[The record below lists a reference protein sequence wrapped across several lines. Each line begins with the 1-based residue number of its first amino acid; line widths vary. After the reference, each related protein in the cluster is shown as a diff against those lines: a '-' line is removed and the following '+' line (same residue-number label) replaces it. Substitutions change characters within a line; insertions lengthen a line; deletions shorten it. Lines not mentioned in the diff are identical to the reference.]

1 MLGCRNDAID
11 SGAPCRGLLFG
22 VDLAGAFQVSPCI
35 VQTRIFC
42 LLLLLTTGLAR
53 AGAIPTPVVQPNVGY
68 LSIMDATPGDTWT
81 LTHPEQG
88 EVASGQVDV
97 YGSLL
102 FPFLEQGTTYTVQNA
117 AGGEPVNATILRFED
132 HPPQAFYEAQTLTE
146 GYQYI
151 RTRDGTL
158 LAAMVRPP
166 LGKTMA
172 DGPFPTVVE
181 YSGYNPAEPSATPA
195 QPSELIAWALGYA
208 VVGVNMRGSG
218 CSGGIF
224 GIFDYATTADGYDV
238 VETVGVQPWVLN
250 NKVGM
255 VGLSFSGISQTFV
268 GGSRPPHLGAVAP
281 LSTIGDIYRA
291 PGYPGGIFNNGFAES
306 WLSER
311 RRDAEPAPMG
321 GQGWARTRV
330 NEGDTVCLDNQRMRL
345 QQLDPVLQT
354 RATPYYT
361 PALMDERSPA
371 NWVDK
376 IEVPMFYSAAFHD
389 EQTGPDFAS
398 MLSRFPLRPDVKV
411 TVQNGVHTS
420 PFDPEVLWDW
430 IAFLDIYVA
439 GRVPDPG
446 RMGPFATVLTQEILG
461 PDSPMVPIPSDAYD
475 DVASLEDAKSR
486 FESTPFVVVRM
497 ENGAG
502 SDIPGLPVSRYRREF
517 SQWPPQEAKP
527 MTLFFGANGK
537 LARKRPRGKK
547 IDSYRPDP
555 AARPMSTL
563 PTGGAWDVIPP
574 YEWLPLVDGTAVA
587 YTTLPLKK
595 SLTVVGPG
603 SVDLWLRSSAADSDL
618 QVTLSEARPDGLET
632 YVQSG
637 YLRASHRKLD
647 DDRSTPTLPV
657 HTHLEADASPL
668 PAGEFVPVRVEIYS
682 VTHVFRKGS
691 RVRVSVEAPGG
702 DRVAWAFDTPP
713 TDGQVVNEISRG
725 GKRASKLVLSVVP
738 TAKDTPEDLPP
749 CPSLRGQPCRTYFT
763 AVNGG

>member
-1 MLGCRNDAID
+1 VFLFLSAGL
-11 SGAPCRGLLFG
+11 AP
-22 VDLAGAFQVSPCI
+22 AGA
-35 VQTRIFC
+35 
-42 LLLLLTTGLAR
+42 
-53 AGAIPTPVVQPNVGY
+53 TPILQPNVGY
-68 LSIMDATPGDTWT
+68 LSIIDATPGDT
-81 LTHPEQG
+81 LILVHPQRG
-88 EVASGQVDV
+88 EVGRDQVDS

-117 AGGEPVNATILRFED
+117 SGGEPMSTTILRFED
-132 HPPQAFYEAQTLTE
+132 HPPQSFYEAQTLTE

-172 DGPFPTVVE
+172 DGPFPTVIE
-181 YSGYNPAEPSATPA
+181 YSGYNPAEPSVQPA

-208 VVGVNMRGSG
+208 VVGVNLRGSG

-238 VETVGVQPWVLN
+238 VEAVAVQPWVLN
-250 NKVGM
+250 HKVGM
-255 VGLSFSGISQTFV
+255 VGLSFGGITQTFV

-306 WLSER
+306 WLDER
-311 RRDAEPAPMG
+311 RRDAEPAPTG

-330 NEGDTVCLDNQRMRL
+330 NQGDTVCLDNQKMRL
-345 QQLDPVLQT
+345 QQIDPVLQT
-354 RATPYYT
+354 KALRYYT
-361 PALMDERSPA
+361 PSLMDERSPSTWIG
-371 NWVDK
+371 N
-376 IEVPMFYSAAFHD
+376 IEVPMFYSGAFQD

-398 MLSRFPLRPDVKV
+398 MLDRFPVRPDVKV

-439 GRVPDPG
+439 GRVPDPS
-446 RMGPFATVLTQEILG
+446 RFAPFAGILTSTILG
-461 PDSPMVPIPSDAYD
+461 EGSPMVPVPTDAYD
-475 DVASLEDAKSR
+475 GVTSLAEAKAR

-502 SDIPGLPVSRYRREF
+502 SDIPGLPVARYRREF
-517 SQWPPQEAKP
+517 SQWPPAEAKP
-527 MTLFFGANGK
+527 MTLFFNQNGK
-537 LARKRPRGKK
+537 LARRRPHGEKL
-547 IDSYRPDP
+547 DSYRPDP
-555 AARPMSTL
+555 EARPMSSL
-563 PTGGAWDVIPP
+563 PTGDAWEVIPP

-587 YTTLPLKK
+587 YVSPRLKK
-595 SLTVVGPG
+595 PLTVVGPG
-603 SVDLWLRSSAADSDL
+603 SVDLWLRSSAADTDL
-618 QVTLSEARPDGLET
+618 QVTLSEVRPDGLET

-647 DDRSTPTLPV
+647 EARSTPTHPV
-657 HTHLEADASPL
+657 QTHLQADAAPL
-668 PAGEFVPVRVEIYS
+668 PAGEFVPVRVEFYS
-682 VTHVFRKGS
+682 VAHVFRRGS
-691 RVRVSVEAPGG
+691 RVRVSIEAPGG
-702 DRVAWAFDTPP
+702 DRVAWAFDTPA
-713 TDGQVVNEISRG
+713 TDGQVLNEIARG

-738 TAKDTPEDLPP
+738 TAEDTPKDLPA
-749 CPSLRGQPCRTYFT
+749 CPSLRGQPCRTYAP

>member
-1 MLGCRNDAID
+1 
-11 SGAPCRGLLFG
+11 
-22 VDLAGAFQVSPCI
+22 
-35 VQTRIFC
+35 
-42 LLLLLTTGLAR
+42 LLLLSSGLPP
-53 AGAIPTPVVQPNVGY
+53 AGATVLQPNIGY
-68 LSIMDATPGDTWT
+68 LSIMDATPGDTLI
-81 LTHPEQG
+81 LTHPQTG
-88 EVASGQVDV
+88 EVGRGEVDT

-117 AGGEPVNATILRFED
+117 AGGEPMSATILRFPD
-132 HPPQAFYEAQTLTE
+132 HPPQSFYEAQTLTE

-172 DGPFPTVVE
+172 DGPFPTVIE
-181 YSGYNPAEPSATPA
+181 YSGYDPANPSATPA

-238 VETVGVQPWVLN
+238 VETVAAQPWVLN

-255 VGLSFSGISQTFV
+255 IGLSFPGITQTFV
-268 GGSRPPHLGAVAP
+268 GGARPPHLQALAP

-306 WLSER
+306 WLDER
-311 RRDAEPAPMG
+311 RRDALPAPMG

-330 NEGDTVCLDNQRMRL
+330 NNGDTVCLANQRMRL

-354 RATPYYT
+354 KAFRFYT
-361 PALMDERSPA
+361 PSLMDERSPV

-398 MLSRFPLRPDVKV
+398 MVSRFPMRPDVKV

-439 GRVPDPG
+439 GRIPDPSRFTG
-446 RMGPFATVLTQEILG
+446 FVGILTREIMGASSPTVPVP
-461 PDSPMVPIPSDAYD
+461 PDTWD
-475 DVASLEDAKSR
+475 DVTSLADAKAR
-486 FESTPFVVVRM
+486 FETRPFVVARM

-502 SDIPGLPVSRYRREF
+502 SDIPGLPVARYQLGF
-517 SQWPPQEAKP
+517 SQWPPAEAKP
-527 MTLFFGANGK
+527 TTLFFGAHGK
-537 LARKRPRGKK
+537 LVKKRPRARK
-547 IDSYRPDP
+547 IDQYRPDP
-555 AARPMSTL
+555 FARPMSSL
-563 PTGGAWDVIPP
+563 PTGGAWDLLPP
-574 YEWLPLVDGTAVA
+574 YQWLPLVEGTAVA
-587 YTTLPLKK
+587 YATAPLRKP
-595 SLTVVGPG
+595 LTVAGPG
-603 SVDLWLRSSAADSDL
+603 SIDLWLRSSAVDTDL
-618 QVTLSEARPDGLET
+618 QVTLSEIRPDGLET

-647 DDRSTPTLPV
+647 EARSTPTHPV
-657 HTHLEADASPL
+657 QTHLATDAAPM
-668 PAGEFVPVRVEIYS
+668 PAGEFVPVRVELYS
-682 VTHVFRKGS
+682 VAHTFRRGS

-713 TDGQVVNEISRG
+713 TNGQVLNEVGRG
-725 GKRASKLVLSVVP
+725 GKRGSRVVLSVVP
-738 TAKDTPEDLPP
+738 TPKDIPADLPP
-749 CPSLRGQPCRTYFT
+749 CPSLRGQPCRMWVP